1 MASIFIGSLMA
12 LGRMMPVLAC
22 FPLSGSSVLSGYSNL
37 IEGLAPP
44 AWSLYKLSDSKKALS
59 LPPGGLVP
67 FLTQPH
73 FHHTQHPF
81 FTYVY

>member
-44 AWSLYKLSDSKKALS
+44 AWSLYKDS